1 MSEGISV
8 SDRKADKSVD
18 SGAGKQADLK
28 AQRLADA
35 LRANLK
41 RRKSQSRDR
50 SPTDVTDQKGQD

>member
-1 MSEGISV
+1 VSEGIGV
-8 SDRKADKSVD
+8 SDRKADKSAD
-18 SGAGKQADLK
+18 SGAEKQADLK

-50 SPTDVTDQKGQD
+50 TPPDAADQQGQD